1 VFFALPVRHLEFLI
15 TNRMGFEGH
24 HSVKI
29 ARRSRFSENAES
41 NGSKNDAQSG
51 FRQNESAAVSVFY
64 TMS

>member
-1 VFFALPVRHLEFLI
+1 
-15 TNRMGFEGH
+15 MGFEGH

-41 NGSKNDAQSG
+41 NGSKIDAQSG
-51 FRQNESAAVSVFY
+51 FRQNESAAVSV